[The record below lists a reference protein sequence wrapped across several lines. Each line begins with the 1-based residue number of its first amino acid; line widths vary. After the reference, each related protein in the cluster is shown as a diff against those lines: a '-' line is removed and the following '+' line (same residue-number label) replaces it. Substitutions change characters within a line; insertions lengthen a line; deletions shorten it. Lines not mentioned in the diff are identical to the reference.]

1 MSYNEAE
8 RFFYNYSELVEI
20 FTKLFLD
27 KSNAPHNYKW
37 IKKGGDKAE
46 DFGFYSIHG
55 MEQLFLLGIKEIK
68 EFKTAGVGE
77 YVIPKGI
84 KRLRVFLT
92 GAGGGAMAYKK
103 GNGFLFS
110 PGGAAGNTIV
120 TEFPVT
126 GRPGGL
132 PNIKKIDFNLGSG
145 GEGAGGLT
153 HKEIV
158 DYNKKTD
165 RDSEITTIINP
176 LYNKSIVAK
185 GGMSYAHVDS
195 SDTFHNFVLNT
206 EQTLESNAPFRLMS
220 YGMGSVGSQNE
231 DLINNLTQ
239 EFAKISA
246 SPNKKPLTFEN
257 YWRANNP
264 IFQKFVKLFIPSRNL
279 TPKFYNPVFLYKPSS
294 QKEIPIRYCYYG
306 SPYGN
311 VFGNGGASFY
321 GDGGNCGEAVQMND
335 TDFGHSPLIYLPKDG
350 EDGKAY
356 GSGGGGCVNPFGSIG
371 NYLINEPSIYNQ
383 IREWINNGKG
393 GSGADGYIRFEAY
406 A

>member
-1 MSYNEAE
+1 
-8 RFFYNYSELVEI
+8 
-20 FTKLFLD
+20 
-27 KSNAPHNYKW
+27 
-37 IKKGGDKAE
+37 
-46 DFGFYSIHG
+46 
-55 MEQLFLLGIKEIK
+55 
-68 EFKTAGVGE
+68 
-77 YVIPKGI
+77 
-84 KRLRVFLT
+84 
-92 GAGGGAMAYKK
+92 MAYKK

-110 PGGAAGNTIV
+110 SGGAAGNTIV

-132 PNIKKIDFNLGSG
+132 PNIKKIEFKLGSG

-158 DYNKKTD
+158 DYNKSTD

-185 GGMSYAHVDS
+185 GGMSYAYVDS

-206 EQTLESNAPFRLMS
+206 AQTLDSNAPFRLMS

-231 DLINNLTQ
+231 EMVNKLTR
-239 EFAKISA
+239 EFAMLNLERKA
-246 SPNKKPLTFEN
+246 LTFEN

-264 IFQKFVKLFIPSRNL
+264 LFQKFVKLFTPSRGIA
-279 TPKFYNPVFLYKPSS
+279 PQFYNFSLKNILGYT
-294 QKEIPIRYCYYG
+294 EIPIRYCYYG

-356 GSGGGGCVNPFGSIG
+356 GSGGGGCVNPFGSLAY
-371 NYLINEPSIYNQ
+371 YLRDESSIKTRIDKAIND
-383 IREWINNGKG
+383 GKG
-393 GSGADGYIRFEAY
+393 GNGGGGYIRFEAY